1 MESRRGWW
9 HTRCVIYSALS
20 SYLLLFWRSILICP
34 SYRVLK
40 PNLDPEAQPASKLVC
55 PEKIGNF
62 ATEQIFVNGTNP
74 TWSNLECPGMSAV
87 LLAAL
92 VLVCEILRCEWEE
105 KCFSV
110 FPEFLSAPQMKQGK
124 AYLTLTSTSDLLEA
138 HLKKKKQAS
147 IHYQTLSF
155 TLSPSLSFSHTHTRT
170 PGRYRISTVNRGIE
184 FFLDLQHS
192 MQTCQTVSL
201 QLIFV
206 LLF

>member
-1 MESRRGWW
+1 MENRRGWW
-9 HTRCVIYSALS
+9 HPRCVIYSALS
-20 SYLLLFWRSILICP
+20 SWLLLFWRSILICP

-40 PNLDPEAQPASKLVC
+40 PNLDPEAQPASKPVC

-92 VLVCEILRCEWEE
+92 VLVCEMLRCEWEE

-110 FPEFLSAPQMKQGK
+110 FPEFLSAPQMKQVK
-124 AYLTLTSTSDLLEA
+124 PYLTLTLTSDLLGNIF
-138 HLKKKKQAS
+138 KKQAS

-155 TLSPSLSFSHTHTRT
+155 TLSLFLSFFLTYTRTHTRQ
-170 PGRYRISTVNRGIE
+170 I
-184 FFLDLQHS
+184 
-192 MQTCQTVSL
+192 
-201 QLIFV
+201 
-206 LLF
+206 

>member
-40 PNLDPEAQPASKLVC
+40 PNLDPEAQPASKPVC

-110 FPEFLSAPQMKQGK
+110 FPRVLISAANEASESLS
-124 AYLTLTSTSDLLEA
+124 YLDLNLRPVRGTFKKTKKTSFHSLPNSLF
-138 HLKKKKQAS
+138 HSL
-147 IHYQTLSF
+147 
-155 TLSPSLSFSHTHTRT
+155 SLSFSRTHTRT

-201 QLIFV
+201 KLIFV